1 MTDFVFKFLVRA
13 ENLARIAKET
23 VIAILEDARGKL
35 DNVSD
40 AVLNLIETVL
50 ICVFSLPLFWL
61 ERFFRFLRQCFE
73 FEKNFQKNFDAF
85 KKWYN
90 EQKGANNEEE

>member
-1 MTDFVFKFLVRA
+1 MTDFVFKFIIRA
-13 ENLARIAKET
+13 ENLARTAKET
-23 VIAILEDARGKL
+23 VISILGDAMEKL
-35 DNVSD
+35 ENVSD

-50 ICVFSLPLFWL
+50 ICAFALPLLWL
-61 ERFFRFLRQCFE
+61 ERFFRFLRQYFD

>member
-23 VIAILEDARGKL
+23 VISILEDAREKL

-50 ICVFSLPLFWL
+50 ICAFSLPLFWL
-61 ERFFRFLRQCFE
+61 ERFFRFLRQYFE